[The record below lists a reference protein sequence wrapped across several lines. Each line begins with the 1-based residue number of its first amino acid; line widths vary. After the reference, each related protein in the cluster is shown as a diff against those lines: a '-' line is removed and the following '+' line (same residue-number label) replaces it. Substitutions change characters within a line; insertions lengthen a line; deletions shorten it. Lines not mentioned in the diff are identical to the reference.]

1 MSTSP
6 STEEQ
11 QQESPSSRYR
21 DMEQHEL
28 IHLLDEVDDER
39 ARARFRESVYIAI
52 IVWLLFLG
60 LLRWG
65 PSYLWRQPHII
76 SEVRPEEQ
84 KQFTMLDLPPD
95 MVKKIPRTKP
105 APQIAERD
113 QVGQSPTPAPTPP
126 TPAPGERAPAPAEP
140 APQPQQQ
147 ASKPV
152 PQQQQP
158 ATQQQSKV
166 QPPLPQAARPQPTPL
181 ADAPRPSAQQAT
193 RPNFSMNSAGEAIR
207 QATQNTHGGAS
218 HSSGDY
224 GTGPTRSGG
233 TTGTQILSDTQG
245 VDFGKYLQRLL
256 RDVKRNWDPLIP
268 EECKPPIMKQGITG
282 IRFTI
287 NKDGSIAAMNL
298 DYRSG
303 DVAIDKAAWGSITSL
318 GQAQPLPP
326 EFHGPNLTLRIEFR
340 VNKDMEVH

>member
-1 MSTSP
+1 MSETPAS
-6 STEEQ
+6 EQ
-11 QQESPSSRYR
+11 NPQEKRPSRYS
-21 DMEQHEL
+21 DLEQHEL

-39 ARARFRESVYIAI
+39 AKARFRESVYIAVI
-52 IVWLLFLG
+52 FWLLFLS

-65 PSYLWRQPHII
+65 PSYLWKQPHII
-76 SEVRPEEQ
+76 TEVRPDEQ
-84 KQFTMLDLPPD
+84 KQFTMLNLPPD

-113 QVGQSPTPAPTPP
+113 QVGQSPKPSPEAPNPSAGQHTPPAPQ
-126 TPAPGERAPAPAEP
+126 PAPQNAPPQPQNAPQNT

-147 ASKPV
+147 
-152 PQQQQP
+152 PQNQLRQQP
-158 ATQQQSKV
+158 RPTQQ
-166 QPPLPQAARPQPTPL
+166 PPL
-181 ADAPRPSAQQAT
+181 ADAPRPNIQQPT
-193 RPNFSMNSAGEAIR
+193 KPNFGMSSAGESIR
-207 QATQNTHGGAS
+207 QATQGARSGGS
-218 HSSGDY
+218 HSYGDY
-224 GTGPTRSGG
+224 GTGPTRNGG

-256 RDVKRNWDPLIP
+256 HDIKRNWDPLIP
-268 EECKPPIMKQGITG
+268 EECKPPILKQGITG

-298 DYRSG
+298 DYKSG
-303 DVAIDKAAWGSITSL
+303 DVAIDKAAWGSITAL

-340 VNKDMEVH
+340 VNKDVDGVH